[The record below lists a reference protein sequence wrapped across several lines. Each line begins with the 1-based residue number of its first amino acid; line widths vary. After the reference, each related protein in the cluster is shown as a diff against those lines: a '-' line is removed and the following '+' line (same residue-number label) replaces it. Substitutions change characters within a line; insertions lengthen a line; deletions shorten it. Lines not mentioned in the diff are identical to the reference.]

1 MSKNPPGYGQ
11 PTQYNQQ
18 GYGQPPQY
26 NQQGYG
32 QPQQYNQA
40 GQGYQQGY
48 GQQPPQYNQGG
59 QGYGQQGYGQQPPQ
73 YNQPYGQGYAQQ
85 QQGYGQ
91 QPSQY
96 NQPSQGYGQQ
106 GYGQKPPQYNQPYG
120 QGYAQHGQQP
130 SQYNQPGQGYGQQ
143 GYGQQPPQNN
153 QPGQGYGQQGYG
165 QQPPQ
170 NNQSGQGYG
179 QQGYGQQPPQNNQPG
194 QGYGQQGYGQQ
205 PPQNNQPGQGY
216 GQQQQEY
223 GQPMANQQNQ
233 YQNPNQKPIDQ
244 AKVDADAAA
253 LRKAMKGF
261 GTDEKAIIQIIA
273 NRTNR
278 ERLAMIDSFKKQFKR
293 DLIKDLKSELSGKFE
308 DATLALFQDPI
319 TYDCWSLKKA
329 MKGAGT
335 NEDTLIE
342 ILATR
347 SNYYINDI
355 KKKYLQL
362 YGKSLEQEL
371 SSELSGDLKTVMLT
385 LASALRSQNPMP
397 NQAECQSKAERL
409 YKAGEKRLGTDE
421 KVFYEIL
428 TQSSP
433 QELILI
439 DKIYSQNYKHG
450 LLTAIDKEFHIGNM
464 KKLLKTIVYS
474 SINPSEYFATRVNY
488 AIKGLGTKD
497 TLLIRILVTRDEID
511 MPQIKEAYKRLYNK
525 DMVKAVE
532 SDTSGDYKR
541 LLVELCSH

>member
-1 MSKNPPGYGQ
+1 MSKNQPGYGQ
-11 PTQYNQQ
+11 PPQYNQQ

-32 QPQQYNQA
+32 NPQQYNQYGQGYGQQGYGQQPQQYNQP
-40 GQGYQQGY
+40 GQGYGQQGY
-48 GQQPPQYNQGG
+48 GQQPPQYNQPG

-73 YNQPYGQGYAQQ
+73 YNQPYGQGYN

-91 QPSQY
+91 QPQQY
-96 NQPSQGYGQQ
+96 
-106 GYGQKPPQYNQPYG
+106 
-120 QGYAQHGQQP
+120 
-130 SQYNQPGQGYGQQ
+130 
-143 GYGQQPPQNN
+143 N

-179 QQGYGQQPPQNNQPG
+179 QQGYGQQPQQYNQTG

-205 PPQNNQPGQGY
+205 PPQSNQSSQGY
-216 GQQQQEY
+216 DQQQGY

-233 YQNPNQKPIDQ
+233 YQNSNQKPIDQ

-362 YGKSLEQEL
+362 YGKSLEQDL
-371 SSELSGDLKTVMLT
+371 SSELSGDLKTVMMT
-385 LASALRSQNPMP
+385 LASALRSENPMP
-397 NQAECQSKAERL
+397 NQSECQTKAERL

-464 KKLLKTIVYS
+464 KKLLRTIVYS